1 VRRTFSRPEDA
12 RALLDAVRADTPEFV
27 RLSVEGRSLEI
38 RLTARSA
45 ASARA
50 TCEDLFA
57 CLKVAERTIL
67 TARPPE
73 AGSPAKRAARS
84 P

>member
-1 VRRTFSRPEDA
+1 MVRRTFSRPEDA
-12 RALLDAVRADTPEFV
+12 RALLEAVRADTPDFV
-27 RLSVEGRSLEI
+27 HLSVDGRTIEI
-38 RLTARSA
+38 RLAARSA

-67 TARPPE
+67 ASRPTDSGP
-73 AGSPAKRAARS
+73 AGGPAGG
-84 P
+84 